1 MYKLGDVLE
10 HIIREVKFGFSN
22 HLFLGAFLVF
32 VVFLGTF
39 GIWFS
44 PMYDASTRS
53 LPDAFDKVG
62 MLTYCA
68 PLLSVTIFD
77 AGLRALITLNKK
89 GDVAEKGLYAW
100 GLFLTIVL
108 IIVVVIALANAPKN
122 VFSWWSIL
130 AGFLSIFYW
139 FVVNSS
145 NDSYR
150 KPTKVSSPSG
160 QGVDNSNMLMNG
172 RKNK

>member
-10 HIIREVKFGFSN
+10 HIGREIKFGVSN

-44 PMYDASTRS
+44 PIYDASTRS
-53 LPDAFDKVG
+53 LTDAFDKVG

-77 AGLRALITLNKK
+77 AGLRALITLSKK
-89 GDVAEKGLYAW
+89 DDAAELSLYAW
-100 GLFLTIVL
+100 GLFLTIAL
-108 IIVVVIALANAPKN
+108 IVVVAIALANAPKN

-130 AGFLSIFYW
+130 AGFLSISYW
-139 FVVNSS
+139 FVVNAS

-150 KPTKVSSPSG
+150 KPTKIASPSG
-160 QGVDNSNMLMNG
+160 QGVDSSNMLLKG